1 MSDLGE
7 LLRQARVYKGA
18 SLRDAERATR
28 ISRTYLEALENQDF
42 TQLPPPA
49 YARGIVK
56 NYAQYLGLDPA
67 AILSL
72 YDSLDDESVGE
83 TIQVVPA
90 TRPLDV
96 RSHWAP
102 NFAIIGFML
111 VVCAIVFAWFYSAYF
126 QPEEFEN
133 SVTAGLPTVTPI
145 GESLLG
151 SVILTPTPTPES
163 VVQAGGQEVQPT
175 PSPEPAAPTATSEP
189 QITIPTATPI
199 PEVVQQAETD
209 PEPEVEDDGGTWEDE
224 FAGTAVNEGG
234 AHEFV
239 LTATEEVWVAV
250 YLDWSEVPDFEGV
263 LLPGETVYLLGDVAT
278 VTSGNAG
285 YVQVYVD
292 GVSYGVLS
300 EVWDATVTLP

>member
-42 TQLPPPA
+42 SQLPPPA

-72 YDSLDDESVGE
+72 YDASDEESVGE
-83 TIQVVPA
+83 TVQLVPA
-90 TRPLDV
+90 TRPMDV

-111 VVCAIVFAWFYSAYF
+111 VVSAIVFAWLYSAYF
-126 QPEEFEN
+126 QPDG
-133 SVTAGLPTVTPI
+133 VDTDIAAGFPTVTPM

-151 SVILTPTPTPES
+151 TVVLTPTPQPVTNEQDEPQADES
-163 VVQAGGQEVQPT
+163 T
-175 PSPEPAAPTATSEP
+175 PSPATDVPEPTNEPVVVVPTQE
-189 QITIPTATPI
+189 
-199 PEVVQQAETD
+199 PEVVEEVPPAVPE
-209 PEPEVEDDGGTWEDE
+209 EPEVEEGIVEWI
-224 FAGTAVNEGG
+224 VNEGG
-234 AHEFV
+234 SNEFV
-239 LTATEEVWVAV
+239 LTATEEVWLEIS
-250 YLDWSEVPDFEGV
+250 LDWSGIPDFDGT
-263 LLPGETVYLLGDVAT
+263 LFAGQSIYMLADVAT
-278 VTSGNAG
+278 VRSGNAG
-285 YVQVYVD
+285 FLQVYVN
-292 GVSYGVLS
+292 GVPYGILS
-300 EVWDATVTLP
+300 ETWNATVTLP

>member
-42 TQLPPPA
+42 SQLPPPA

-72 YDSLDDESVGE
+72 YDSSDEESVGE
-83 TIQVVPA
+83 TVQVVPA
-90 TRPLDV
+90 TRPMDV

-111 VVCAIVFAWFYSAYF
+111 VVSAIVFAWLYSAYF
-126 QPEEFEN
+126 QPENIDPDVASGF
-133 SVTAGLPTVTPI
+133 PTVTPM

-151 SVILTPTPTPES
+151 TVVMTPTPQPATNEQDHQQS
-163 VVQAGGQEVQPT
+163 DEPT
-175 PSPEPAAPTATSEP
+175 PLPDAAAPEPTNEPVIVIPTQAPVVVEEVPTAV
-189 QITIPTATPI
+189 
-199 PEVVQQAETD
+199 PEV
-209 PEPEVEDDGGTWEDE
+209 PEVSEGIVEWIVNDGGS
-224 FAGTAVNEGG
+224 N
-234 AHEFV
+234 EFV
-239 LTATEEVWVAV
+239 ITATEEVWLEIS
-250 YLDWSEVPDFEGV
+250 LDWSGIPDFDGT
-263 LLPGETVYLLGDVAT
+263 LFAGQSIYMLADVAT
-278 VTSGNAG
+278 VRSGNAG
-285 YVQVYVD
+285 FLQVFVN
-292 GVSYGVLS
+292 GEPYGILS
-300 EVWDATVTLP
+300 ETWNATVTLP